1 MRLHSAKLVTVASD
15 RKPLLM
21 IELLLTMRNASCRPA
36 PGDTRMLIVAPGV
49 FLVRGSQLDTVWTV
63 TEGNSVEWAPA
74 PHLAHGAVFSGEHQ
88 VFVLRFF

>member
-1 MRLHSAKLVTVASD
+1 
-15 RKPLLM
+15 
-21 IELLLTMRNASCRPA
+21 MRNASCSPA

-74 PHLAHGAVFSGEHQ
+74 RTWRMGLYSQ
-88 VFVLRFF
+88 QNTRICSVFVLRFC

>member
-1 MRLHSAKLVTVASD
+1 
-15 RKPLLM
+15 M

-74 PHLAHGAVFSGEHQ
+74 PHGAVFSGEHQ
-88 VFVLRFF
+88 DLQCLCVEILLEYPPLHGADR